1 MDASYR
7 GVPFYVTSTKLKVG
21 RRVVLFEYPQ
31 QDKPFVE
38 DLGRAARIVTVEAF
52 TTGRD
57 YVERMSA
64 LVKALETQGGGEL
77 VDPWVGR
84 MTATPQSVSQVT
96 YTTRLRLAQISITFV
111 ESGELSFPTAAIS
124 THDDV
129 CIKADGI
136 AEAAQNYVWYRWRFS

>member
-1 MDASYR
+1 
-7 GVPFYVTSTKLKVG
+7 
-21 RRVVLFEYPQ
+21 
-31 QDKPFVE
+31 
-38 DLGRAARIVTVEAF
+38 
-52 TTGRD
+52 
-57 YVERMSA
+57 MSA

-84 MTATPQSVSQVT
+84 MAATPQSVSQVT

-136 AEAAQNYVWYRWRFS
+136 AEAAQNYVGTAIDLSGLRILWSVTLWESLSRP